1 MKRVILVRAVNVG
14 GCKLPMAEFREI
26 AESLGASDV
35 VTYIASGNLVA
46 DVPGDPDAFDR
57 ALEAALTE
65 RFGWS
70 REVISRS
77 PDELAQALEAHPFEV
92 VEPKFSYVSFMLSA
106 PTAEAVA
113 AARAVPTGDD
123 RWEVIGRDL
132 HLRYADGA
140 GKAQLKDPQLH
151 RALGR
156 IPTTARN
163 LLTVRKL
170 LQLAR

>member
-1 MKRVILVRAVNVG
+1 MKRVVLVRAVNVG

-26 AESLGASDV
+26 AASLGARDV

-46 DVPGDPDAFDR
+46 DVPDDPDAFDR
-57 ALEAALTE
+57 ALEKALTE

-77 PDELAQALEAHPFEV
+77 PAELAAALEAHPFEV
-92 VEPKFSYVSFMLSA
+92 TEPKFSYVAFMPTA
-106 PTAEAVA
+106 PTPDAVE
-113 AARAVPTGDD
+113 AARSVPTGADE
-123 RWEVIGRDL
+123 WAVIGRDL
-132 HLRYADGA
+132 HIRYANGA
-140 GKAQLKDPQLH
+140 GRAELKDAQLH

-156 IPTTARN
+156 IPTTGRN

-170 LQLAR
+170 LQLAQ